1 MSTTFSANLRNPVLV
16 KSGPLSIG
24 ANQFSAGGNPNSFG
38 TLVALDGKEL
48 WLLHLT
54 VPPGKDFDDVDL
66 RVAIPAALG
75 TEVPIE
81 ILGIERWTSRRLVAD
96 RYRDG
101 NVFLAGDAAHIW
113 IPLGG
118 FGMNAGIGDAT
129 HLAWLL
135 SAEYRGWAGPR
146 LLDAYEA
153 ERRPVGDLVSGAAV
167 QIMKNRGPAMQ
178 VREGLEDDTGTGA
191 AMRRAMGE
199 RIVAAD
205 ASQFNS
211 VGVQL
216 GYYYDNSPI
225 NANDG
230 TPPPAFSLDK
240 YVPTTRPGSRAPHSW
255 LRDGTSL
262 YDALG
267 PDFTL
272 LRLGNASG
280 DVRPLENAAR
290 IRNVPLKVLAIP
302 EREVLAVYENFP
314 FVLIRPDQHIAWRGS
329 ELPDDP
335 VALLD
340 RVRGA

>member
-1 MSTTFSANLRNPVLV
+1 
-16 KSGPLSIG
+16 
-24 ANQFSAGGNPNSFG
+24 
-38 TLVALDGKEL
+38 
-48 WLLHLT
+48 
-54 VPPGKDFDDVDL
+54 
-66 RVAIPAALG
+66 
-75 TEVPIE
+75 
-81 ILGIERWTSRRLVAD
+81 
-96 RYRDG
+96 
-101 NVFLAGDAAHIW
+101 
-113 IPLGG
+113 
-118 FGMNAGIGDAT
+118 MNAGIGDAT

-135 SAEYRGWAGPR
+135 SAEYSGWAGQG

-153 ERRPVGDLVSGAAV
+153 ERRPIGDLVSGAAV

-178 VREGLEDDTGTGA
+178 VREGIEDDSETGA

-225 NANDG
+225 NVNDS
-230 TPPPAFSLDK
+230 TPPPPFSLDK
-240 YVPTTRPGSRAPHSW
+240 YVPTSRPGSRAPHSW

-280 DVRPLENAAR
+280 DVGPLENAAR
-290 IRNVPLKVLAIP
+290 LRNVPLKVLEVQ
-302 EREVLAVYENFP
+302 EREVLAAYEDFP
-314 FVLIRPDQHIAWRGS
+314 FVLIRPDQHIAWRGR
-329 ELPDDP
+329 ELPEDP
-335 VALLD
+335 LASID

>member
-1 MSTTFSANLRNPVLV
+1 MGGAKVARCIRGRAPSCRRFGLRS
-16 KSGPLSIG
+16 SGPDHEKSRPRDAG
-24 ANQFSAGGNPNSFG
+24 AGGPRG
-38 TLVALDGKEL
+38 RHWD
-48 WLLHLT
+48 
-54 VPPGKDFDDVDL
+54 
-66 RVAIPAALG
+66 
-75 TEVPIE
+75 
-81 ILGIERWTSRRLVAD
+81 RR
-96 RYRDG
+96 
-101 NVFLAGDAAHIW
+101 
-113 IPLGG
+113 
-118 FGMNAGIGDAT
+118 GDAT
-129 HLAWLL
+129 
-135 SAEYRGWAGPR
+135 
-146 LLDAYEA
+146 
-153 ERRPVGDLVSGAAV
+153 GD
-167 QIMKNRGPAMQ
+167 
-178 VREGLEDDTGTGA
+178 
-191 AMRRAMGE
+191 GE